1 MHLHKCV
8 LCFKVLRASVVRLL
22 QHVEALSVNE
32 NHLLKLLA
40 AQLSQSVTDL
50 QVRDNIMVD
59 LSISRPMF
67 HLSSLITDLSLLLK

>member
-32 NHLLKLLA
+32 NHYLLKLLA
-40 AQLSQSVTDL
+40 AQLTQGVTDL

-59 LSISRPMF
+59 LLLISRPMF
-67 HLSSLITDLSLLLK
+67 HLSSLITD